1 MHRCTACTAE
11 GTRRG
16 EPVAMTYNFKCIC
29 GVTINADTEL
39 QLEKLLNR
47 HSKNSSIHK
56 RQGWD
61 GHSGIG
67 DGTA

>member
-1 MHRCTACTAE
+1 
-11 GTRRG
+11 
-16 EPVAMTYNFKCIC
+16 MTYSFKCIC

-39 QLEKLLNR
+39 QLEKLLNH